1 MKVILLAG
9 GYGTRLADYSSVIPK
24 PMVTIGNKP
33 ILWRIMNHYAEY
45 GHHDFYVALGYKS
58 EVIKEYFLNYY
69 TLNNDFSVNLASGDI
84 EINQVNKLNWRV
96 TLADTGLNT
105 MTGGR
110 LKKMKK
116 YIGGDTFLLSYGDG
130 ISDVNITK
138 LLEFHISH
146 GKIGTM
152 TIIRPPGRFGELE
165 VGTNSEILYFKE
177 KPKISKGWI
186 NGGFFVFN
194 KSFFNYVSEKNE
206 MLEEIPL
213 NKLSKDNQLVGYKHD
228 GFWASM
234 DTLRDKNQ
242 LNNLWNNNLA
252 KWKIWE

>member
-130 ISDVNITK
+130 ISDVNIDK
-138 LLEFHISH
+138 LLKFHKSH
-146 GKIGTM
+146 GKLITV
-152 TIIRPPGRFGELE
+152 TAVHPSARFGELVLDDNNIVRKFE
-165 VGTNSEILYFKE
+165 E
-177 KPKISKGWI
+177 KPQTQKGWI
-186 NGGFFVFN
+186 NGGFFVIEPDFLDLIDN
-194 KSFFNYVSEKNE
+194 EDTILEKE
-206 MLEEIPL
+206 PLERAS
-213 NKLSKDNQLVGYKHD
+213 LSGQLMAFKHE
-228 GFWASM
+228 GFWRCM
-234 DTLRDKNQ
+234 DTKRDRDSLQK
-242 LNNLWNNNLA
+242 LWKRGELP
-252 KWKIWE
+252 

>member
-130 ISDVNITK
+130 ISDVNIDK
-138 LLEFHISH
+138 LLKFHKSH
-146 GKIGTM
+146 GKLITV
-152 TIIRPPGRFGELE
+152 TAVHPSARFGELVLDDDNIVRKFE
-165 VGTNSEILYFKE
+165 E
-177 KPKISKGWI
+177 KPQTQKGWI
-186 NGGFFVFN
+186 NGGFFVIEPDFLDLIDN
-194 KSFFNYVSEKNE
+194 EDTILEKE
-206 MLEEIPL
+206 PLERAS
-213 NKLSKDNQLVGYKHD
+213 LSGQLMAFKHE
-228 GFWASM
+228 GFWRCM
-234 DTLRDKNQ
+234 DTKRDRDSLQK
-242 LNNLWNNNLA
+242 LWERGELP
-252 KWKIWE
+252 

>member
-130 ISDVNITK
+130 ISDVNIDK
-138 LLEFHISH
+138 LLKFHKSH
-146 GKIGTM
+146 GKLITV
-152 TIIRPPGRFGELE
+152 TAVHPSARFGELVLDDNNIVRKFE
-165 VGTNSEILYFKE
+165 E
-177 KPKISKGWI
+177 KPQTQKGWI
-186 NGGFFVFN
+186 NGGFFVIEPDFLDLIDN
-194 KSFFNYVSEKNE
+194 EDTILEKE
-206 MLEEIPL
+206 PLERAS
-213 NKLSKDNQLVGYKHD
+213 LSGQLMAFKHE
-228 GFWASM
+228 GFWRCM
-234 DTLRDKNQ
+234 DTKRDRDSLQK
-242 LNNLWNNNLA
+242 L
-252 KWKIWE
+252 

>member
-130 ISDVNITK
+130 ISDVNIDK
-138 LLEFHISH
+138 LLKFHKSH
-146 GKIGTM
+146 GKLITV
-152 TIIRPPGRFGELE
+152 TAVHPSARFGELVLDDNNIVRKFE
-165 VGTNSEILYFKE
+165 E
-177 KPKISKGWI
+177 KPQTQKGWI
-186 NGGFFVFN
+186 NGGFFVIEPDFLDLIDN
-194 KSFFNYVSEKNE
+194 EDTILEKE
-206 MLEEIPL
+206 PLERAS
-213 NKLSKDNQLVGYKHD
+213 LSGQLMAFKHE
-228 GFWASM
+228 GFWRCM
-234 DTLRDKNQ
+234 DTKRDRDSLQK
-242 LNNLWNNNLA
+242 LWERGELP
-252 KWKIWE
+252 